1 MYSPLIE
8 FYVDKNEEKTE
19 LLYQSNI
26 KSEYIVNAPIYLERT
41 KKNVIGN
48 LNINKIIYNLDF
60 KGEVSSSTIA
70 IYYYNAV
77 WDLPNYNSS
86 ISSFIITPGNQVLNS
101 NDGNGTTEV
110 IGTYYGAAN
119 SSTAS
124 GDFRNYGGSVEK
136 TIDITNI
143 RKYTLQYFLV
153 NPYNSLPENQ

>member
-1 MYSPLIE
+1 
-8 FYVDKNEEKTE
+8 
-19 LLYQSNI
+19 
-26 KSEYIVNAPIYLERT
+26 
-41 KKNVIGN
+41 
-48 LNINKIIYNLDF
+48 
-60 KGEVSSSTIA
+60 
-70 IYYYNAV
+70 
-77 WDLPNYNSS
+77 
-86 ISSFIITPGNQVLNS
+86 LNS